1 MPRPP
6 PVTTTVLPSDIQD
19 DVNIENF
26 KTLCIFL
33 TKLTVVRQSS
43 GPLVSVLLEHVH
55 GADKV
60 HVELE
65 EDCLHHRLDE
75 VPHLSEIETQ
85 SHLSC
90 QSYVSHLDE
99 FYNNMHSV

>member
-6 PVTTTVLPSDIQD
+6 PVTTTVLPSDNQD
-19 DVNIENF
+19 DDNIENF

-33 TKLTVVRQSS
+33 TKLTVVWKSPGS
-43 GPLVSVLLEHVH
+43 LVSVLLEHVH

-65 EDCLHHRLDE
+65 EDGLHHRLDE

-85 SHLSC
+85 SHPSC
-90 QSYVSHLDE
+90 QC
-99 FYNNMHSV
+99 